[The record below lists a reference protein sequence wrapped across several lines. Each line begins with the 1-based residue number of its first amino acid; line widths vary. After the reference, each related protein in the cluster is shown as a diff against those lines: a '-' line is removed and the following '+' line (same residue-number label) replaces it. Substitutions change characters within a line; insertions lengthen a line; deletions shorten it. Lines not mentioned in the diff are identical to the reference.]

1 MGGLDFW
8 GILHKLLSGRSSFSV
23 CLSLP
28 LWVDK
33 APIIRKIG
41 RSCLCPSFGEESTA
55 CEACLRIEEGS
66 HPDMAVFAPEGQAY
80 TVSQVRQMQRFVG
93 SSGIEGPRKILF
105 VERAEMLG
113 RLAGDALLKTL
124 EEPADG
130 VRIFL
135 FSPSSYALSP
145 TLQSRCFRLNL
156 PAQALVEQRG
166 KPFELPPLDSGASM
180 TAFLKHT
187 IERQETRDLAVSCLC
202 ANILKGVVRV
212 GQRDPGRSYQ
222 WASRV
227 GALAGRL
234 LNRDLPSLQTEVGVL
249 ELFAL
254 QREIQAWES
263 KSSYLQS

>member
-8 GILHKLLSGRSSFSV
+8 GILHKLLSGRFSFSV

-28 LWVDK
+28 LWADK

-41 RSCLCPSFGEESTA
+41 RSCLCPSFGEENTA
-55 CEACLRIEEGS
+55 CKACLRIEEGS

-93 SSGIEGPRKILF
+93 SSGIEGPRKVLF

-135 FSPSSYALSP
+135 LSPSSYALSP
-145 TLQSRCFRLNL
+145 TLQSRCFRLNF
-156 PAQALVEQRG
+156 PAHVFVEQ
-166 KPFELPPLDSGASM
+166 
-180 TAFLKHT
+180 
-187 IERQETRDLAVSCLC
+187 
-202 ANILKGVVRV
+202 
-212 GQRDPGRSYQ
+212 GRS
-222 WASRV
+222 
-227 GALAGRL
+227 L
-234 LNRDLPSLQTEVGVL
+234 LSFRPSIPGLLWLLP
-249 ELFAL
+249 
-254 QREIQAWES
+254 
-263 KSSYLQS
+263 